1 MSLGEMTRTAKFKA
15 SAWWTVILI
24 VIDQATKIWV
34 TQNIP
39 YGRGEIVL
47 ISDFLSLVHARNS
60 GAAMGMLDS
69 FEYRMH
75 VFAVFTVVALVV
87 LLQMLWQLPDD
98 DRFQAVGLGMITS
111 GAIGNAIDRVHK
123 QSVTDFIRVYT
134 EHPDLKA
141 WLLENFRTH
150 EWPSFNVADAA
161 IVVGLGMFVIQWL
174 FLERDLDVEADPPN
188 SLLEVDGV
196 PEQAIGPAPDLSE
209 DEAPTESPKD
219 SVADGAGD

>member
-1 MSLGEMTRTAKFKA
+1 MSIAEMTKTAKFKVF
-15 SAWWTVILI
+15 AWWTVILI
-24 VIDQATKIWV
+24 IADQATKIWV
-34 TQNIP
+34 TMNIP

-47 ISDFLSLVHARNS
+47 IPDFLSFVHARNT
-60 GAAMGMLDS
+60 GAAMGMLDT

-87 LLQMLWQLPDD
+87 LFQMLVQLPDD

-111 GAIGNAIDRVHK
+111 GAVGNAIDRVHK

-161 IVVGLGMFVIQWL
+161 IVCGLGMFMIHWM
-174 FLERDLDVEADPPN
+174 FLEKDEEVPPAPPADPLP
-188 SLLEVDGV
+188 G
-196 PEQAIGPAPDLSE
+196 PELS
-209 DEAPTESPKD
+209 
-219 SVADGAGD
+219 